1 MQLSYRHQ
9 DLAQDFRH
17 EHPEVLHHN
26 NHAGPFDP
34 AMQSMPLLLR
44 HSIRSSL
51 HLSRAS
57 RPIRTPLPPTGP
69 SPFSAPRSSPR
80 DFSVCLRCQFRSHPV
95 WYSPNESDRGKDEH
109 APSERKDEVDRA
121 AQPEVQAAE
130 QRSQSHPEESENAQG
145 PARVREQEQE
155 QEQAQEHKQDIYHES
170 KLDSTE
176 SGHGLPSSMES
187 RRPHWSKQFS
197 SMMDNLQSNVFVAGQ
212 RLNDLTGYS
221 SIEALK
227 KDIHAQGTETVFRK
241 LERKKN
247 TLTAKQRND
256 YEKPAHTSAKP
267 RRTTQRP

>member
-1 MQLSYRHQ
+1 
-9 DLAQDFRH
+9 
-17 EHPEVLHHN
+17 
-26 NHAGPFDP
+26 
-34 AMQSMPLLLR
+34 MQSMPLLLR

-80 DFSVCLRCQFRSHPV
+80 DFSVCLRCQFRSRPV

-121 AQPEVQAAE
+121 AKPEVQAAE
-130 QRSQSHPEESENAQG
+130 QRSPSHPEESENAQG
-145 PARVREQEQE
+145 PARVREQEEE

-227 KDIHAQGTETVFRK
+227 KDIHAQGTEAVFRK
-241 LERKKN
+241 LERKK
-247 TLTAKQRND
+247 
-256 YEKPAHTSAKP
+256 H
-267 RRTTQRP
+267 